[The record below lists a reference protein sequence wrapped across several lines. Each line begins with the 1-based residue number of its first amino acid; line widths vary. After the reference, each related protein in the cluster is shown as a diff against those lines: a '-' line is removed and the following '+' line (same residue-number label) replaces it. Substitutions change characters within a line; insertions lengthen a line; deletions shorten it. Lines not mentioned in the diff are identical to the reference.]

1 MPALTLLDNIPWMQ
15 RRTTLPSGLRVWP
28 SRNDPWRCQ
37 RPGEAK
43 ALLYLKELL
52 LSLSQQVS
60 RQDGGNGFKSALSAS
75 RILHSAAAR

>member
-43 ALLYLKELL
+43 ALYLKELL

-75 RILHSAAAR
+75 SILHSAAAR